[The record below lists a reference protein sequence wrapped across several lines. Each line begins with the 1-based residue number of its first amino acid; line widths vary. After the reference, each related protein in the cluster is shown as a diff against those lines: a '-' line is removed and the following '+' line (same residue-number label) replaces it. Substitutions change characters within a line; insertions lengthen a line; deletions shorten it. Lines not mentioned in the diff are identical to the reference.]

1 MGIPVVFAFNDT
13 YAAPA
18 AIAIKSLVHK
28 GGKDTEYD
36 IYIITSSLSVENRRA
51 IERIARVA
59 WLDAG
64 EIFRY
69 CPVTE
74 EYPVDVY
81 ARLAIPSLLPQ
92 YDKIIYSD
100 VDVLFRT
107 DLSELY
113 GLDMVGY
120 DWAGVPVEKNVDHT
134 YLCGGGMSGH
144 QKFAENT
151 NECIFATGLM
161 LINAKRWRENHLLD
175 RALEAVDYYG
185 DRLKMFDLDVLNNIC
200 QGSIRPLSLRWCAFE
215 DLVSARRVSDTALY
229 PFLAEIYSKQ
239 EIEEAAA
246 QPAIIHYTGVNSIRV
261 RDRELTSCPAIYRYY
276 KRLEVTRCG
285 RAARTGR

>member
-1 MGIPVVFAFNDT
+1 MRIPIVFAFNDS

-18 AIAIKSLVHK
+18 AVAIKSLIHK
-28 GGKDTEYD
+28 GLESTEYD
-36 IYIITSSLSVENRRA
+36 IYVITSNLSVENRQA
-51 IERIARVA
+51 IERIARVT

-92 YDKIIYSD
+92 YDKIVYSD

-113 GLDMVGY
+113 SLDMEGH
-120 DWAGVPVEKNVDHT
+120 DWAGVPVERNVDHS
-134 YLCGGGMSGH
+134 YLAGNGMSGH

-151 NECIFATGLM
+151 NQYIFATGLM
-161 LINAKRWRENHLLD
+161 LINAKRWRETYLLE
-175 RALEAVDYYG
+175 RALEAVRYYG
-185 DRLKMFDLDVLNNIC
+185 DRLRMFDLDILNNVC
-200 QGSIRPLSLRWCAFE
+200 QGTILPLSLRWCAFE
-215 DLVSARRVSDTALY
+215 DLVSATDVSDIALY
-229 PFLAEIYSKQ
+229 PFLAEIYTRE
-239 EIEEAAA
+239 EIELAATT
-246 QPAIIHYTGVNSIRV
+246 PAIIHYTGVNSVRV
-261 RDRELTSCPAIYRYY
+261 WNRPALECPEVYLFYQ
-276 KRLEVTRCG
+276 RLEVT
-285 RAARTGR
+285 AA

>member
-1 MGIPVVFAFNDT
+1 MSIPIVFAFNDS

-18 AIAIKSLVHK
+18 AVAIKSLIHK
-28 GGKDTEYD
+28 GLESTQYD
-36 IYIITSSLSVENRRA
+36 IYIITSSLSKENRQA

-92 YDKIIYSD
+92 YDKIVYSD

-113 GLDMVGY
+113 SLDMEGY
-120 DWAGVPVEKNVDHT
+120 DWAGVPVEKNIDHT
-134 YLCGGGMSGH
+134 HLAGGGMSGH

-151 NECIFATGLM
+151 NRCIFATGLM
-161 LINAKRWRENHLLD
+161 LINAKRWRETHLLE
-175 RALEAVDYYG
+175 RALEAVKHYG
-185 DRLKMFDLDVLNNIC
+185 DRLRMFDLDILNNVC
-200 QGSIRPLSLRWCAFE
+200 QGTILSLSLRWCVFE
-215 DLVSARRVSDTALY
+215 DLVSATDVSDVALY
-229 PFLAEIYSKQ
+229 PFLAEIYTKE
-239 EIEEAAA
+239 EIELAVTE
-246 QPAIIHYTGVNSIRV
+246 PAIIHYTGVSSVRV
-261 RDRELTSCPAIYRYY
+261 WNRPELECPEVYLFYR
-276 KRLEVTRCG
+276 RLEVI
-285 RAARTGR
+285 A

>member
-1 MGIPVVFAFNDT
+1 MGIPIVFAFNDK

-18 AIAIKSLVHK
+18 ANAIKSLIHM
-28 GGKDTEYD
+28 GGKETEYD
-36 IYIITSSLSVENRRA
+36 IYIITSSLSAENRRA
-51 IERIARVA
+51 IESIAHVT
-59 WLDAG
+59 WPDAG

-81 ARLAIPSLLPQ
+81 ARLAIPSLLLQ

-120 DWAGVPVEKNVDHT
+120 DWAGVPVEKNVDHAC
-134 YLCGGGMSGH
+134 LCGGGMSGH

-161 LINAKRWRENHLLD
+161 LINAKRWRETRLLD

-246 QPAIIHYTGVNSIRV
+246 RPAIIHYTGVNSIRV
-261 RDRELTSCPAIYRYY
+261 WDRELTDCPAIYRYY
-276 KRLEVTRCG
+276 KRLEVTR
-285 RAARTGR
+285 